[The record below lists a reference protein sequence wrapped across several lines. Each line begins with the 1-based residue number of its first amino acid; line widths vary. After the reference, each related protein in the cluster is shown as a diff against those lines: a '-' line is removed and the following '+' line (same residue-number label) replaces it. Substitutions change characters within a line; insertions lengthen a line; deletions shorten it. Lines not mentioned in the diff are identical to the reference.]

1 MFNIFKKE
9 KKIVAPVSGK
19 LMKLSDV
26 KDEVFA
32 SGMMGIGV
40 AIDPVENIFVAP
52 ADGKITLIAETKHAF
67 GMQLDNGLEILI
79 HIGLDTVQ
87 LNGQYY
93 DTHVKVGDK
102 VKVGD
107 LLVEFDKDKIQKA
120 GYRTVTPIII
130 SNTDSFKDVKVLAK
144 GEINEKAEMISVER

>member
-79 HIGLDTVQ
+79 HIGLDTALSQ
-87 LNGQYY
+87 GEGF
-93 DTHVKVGDK
+93 HVLANVGDF
-102 VKVGD
+102 
-107 LLVEFDKDKIQKA
+107 EFFKNKGNTLETPVIILNSDDYKIELITDVIKCLA
-120 GYRTVTPIII
+120 GETTIMKY
-130 SNTDSFKDVKVLAK
+130 
-144 GEINEKAEMISVER
+144 

>member
-52 ADGKITLIAETKHAF
+52 ADGKITLIAKTKHAF

-79 HIGLDTVQ
+79 HIGLDTALSQ
-87 LNGQYY
+87 GEGF
-93 DTHVKVGDK
+93 HVLANVGDA
-102 VKVGD
+102 VKQGV
-107 LLVEFDKDKIQKA
+107 
-120 GYRTVTPIII
+120 PIIEADFEFFKNKG
-130 SNTDSFKDVKVLAK
+130 NTLETPVIILNSDDYKIELITDVIKCLA
-144 GEINEKAEMISVER
+144 GETTIMKY

>member
-79 HIGLDTVQ
+79 HIGLDTVN
-87 LNGQYY
+87 LNGEGFQV
-93 DTHVKVGDK
+93 HVKENESVKRGQLLISYDK
-102 VKVGD
+102 HLMEKKKINLITPLVITNSSEYIIEK
-107 LLVEFDKDKIQKA
+107 LVEESRIGINDKA
-120 GYRTVTPIII
+120 LII
-130 SNTDSFKDVKVLAK
+130 K
-144 GEINEKAEMISVER
+144 

>member
-40 AIDPVENIFVAP
+40 AIDPVENILLLLQM
-52 ADGKITLIAETKHAF
+52 GKSL
-67 GMQLDNGLEILI
+67 
-79 HIGLDTVQ
+79 
-87 LNGQYY
+87 
-93 DTHVKVGDK
+93 
-102 VKVGD
+102 
-107 LLVEFDKDKIQKA
+107 
-120 GYRTVTPIII
+120 
-130 SNTDSFKDVKVLAK
+130 
-144 GEINEKAEMISVER
+144 